1 MIRTRNELTDII
13 CKTILFRKI
22 DREEVEK
29 ILPILDGKEKVVE
42 PDGIYLMAQDV
53 QTKMGIVMK
62 GSLNVSKILSSGTEN
77 LYEKLW
83 PGYTVS
89 LSVVCSS
96 TQVSPYTVY
105 SIEGARIF
113 EFPYENIFSDL
124 IPEKFRLVML
134 RNISNQLSNENI
146 KRQNKVDVLSVNGLR
161 DRVMMYLET
170 QASKK
175 GTSSFT
181 IPFNREELANYLCV
195 NRSALSH
202 ELSLMRQEGII
213 EFRKNRFHLLG
224 LERD

>member
-1 MIRTRNELTDII
+1 
-13 CKTILFRKI
+13 
-22 DREEVEK
+22 
-29 ILPILDGKEKVVE
+29 
-42 PDGIYLMAQDV
+42 
-53 QTKMGIVMK
+53 
-62 GSLNVSKILSSGTEN
+62 
-77 LYEKLW
+77 
-83 PGYTVS
+83 
-89 LSVVCSS
+89 
-96 TQVSPYTVY
+96 
-105 SIEGARIF
+105 
-113 EFPYENIFSDL
+113 
-124 IPEKFRLVML
+124 ML